1 MKIPMG
7 TTMEMRFPL
16 LQDFLPTILSC
27 CREISGLFGFSRED
41 SLRLE
46 IAMEEALTAIIS
58 GETDAPGMKSE
69 AAAPLANTLSVRFRR
84 VPLGIRVVLGEF
96 HAPLDRKSMDSYSP
110 EEELDER
117 DFSGL
122 GLFLMRNL
130 VDQAAFYD
138 FEAEGRGKELHLF
151 KMLRRTAEEPL
162 PTPSQGQF
170 SEKEA
175 AAICEKPLSSER
187 VAPSRVSAITSSFLS
202 HPGGESAES
211 LSSAQLREALADP
224 DISLFAAWGERR
236 ELLALQALGAYTQR
250 RSLGVVFPPL
260 FSRHAEKEACAATLL
275 NALIEHTELEGEIE
289 GLLGIIPGKSAA
301 TASLFASKG
310 FAECAILPALPGNSF
325 LKGNFAGMASFRP
338 GVLESLPSHA
348 GTAAEYRDVLRRIDA
363 EEALRSPLHAPEKF
377 HALIRRLLKDDDRLL
392 LAGEGGGREDFRKRS
407 VISAAAEYQKQQ
419 CDLFVHDFG
428 LDFLFQLSRL
438 TSKLI
443 GKDLASL
450 TLHLPME
457 LAATAAGAEEA
468 EKMGYVFCGVVPG
481 TPKGSELLYIHC
493 KNLPDLLEGAAP
505 ATDAGNALVESAR
518 NDCRR
523 IRFLTKWD

>member
-27 CREISGLFGFSRED
+27 CRETSGLFGFSRED

-58 GETDAPGMKSE
+58 GETDAPEKKSE
-69 AAAPLANTLSVRFRR
+69 AAAPLASTLSVRFRR
-84 VPLGIRVVLGEF
+84 VPLGIRVVLGDF
-96 HAPLDRKSMDSYSP
+96 HAPLDRKSLDAYSP

-117 DFSGL
+117 NFSGL

-151 KMLRRTAEEPL
+151 KMLRRAAEEPH
-162 PTPSQGQF
+162 PTPSPEALP
-170 SEKEA
+170 EKEKPA
-175 AAICEKPLSSER
+175 VCEKPFTSER
-187 VAPSRVSAITSSFLS
+187 VAPSRVSAITSSFAL
-202 HPGGESAES
+202 PGGESAES

-250 RSLGVVFPPL
+250 RSLGVRFPPL
-260 FSRHAEKEACAATLL
+260 FSRHAEKETCAATLL
-275 NALIEHTELEGEIE
+275 NALIEHVELEGEIE
-289 GLLGIIPGKSAA
+289 GLLGIVPGKSPA

-363 EEALRSPLHAPEKF
+363 EEALHSPLHAPEKF
-377 HALIRRLLKDDDRLL
+377 HSLIRRLLKQESRLL
-392 LAGEGGGREDFRKRS
+392 LAGEGGSQDDFRKRS
-407 VISAAAEYQKQQ
+407 VISAAAEFQQ
-419 CDLFVHDFG
+419 QRCDLFVHDYG
-428 LDFLFQLSRL
+428 LDFLFQLSGL
-438 TSKLI
+438 TSRLL

-457 LAATAAGAEEA
+457 LAATSSGAEEA

-493 KNLPDLLEGAAP
+493 KNLPELLEGATP
-505 ATDAGNALVESAR
+505 ATDSGKRLVESAR